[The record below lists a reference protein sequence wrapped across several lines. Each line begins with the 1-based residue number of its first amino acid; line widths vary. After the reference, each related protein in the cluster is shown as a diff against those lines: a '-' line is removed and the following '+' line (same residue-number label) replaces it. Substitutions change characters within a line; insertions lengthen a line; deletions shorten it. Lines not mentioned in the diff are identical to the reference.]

1 MTLSYSTYCWRS
13 VFLEEVCKLSLTAF
27 CKKRAP
33 SGAGVPPPLKEQVQQ
48 DTVSAAAWLR
58 LWSCPTWE
66 GNARRPV
73 SVSVGHLY
81 CQGKGHLV
89 LLFLRMPG

>member
-13 VFLEEVCKLSLTAF
+13 VFLEEACKLSLTAF
-27 CKKRAP
+27 CKKHAP
-33 SGAGVPPPLKEQVQQ
+33 SSTSVLPPLKEQVLE
-48 DTVSAAAWLR
+48 DTISAASWLR
-58 LWSCPTWE
+58 LWSCPMWE
-66 GNARRPV
+66 GNACRPV

-89 LLFLRMPG
+89 LLFLRMPD